1 MEWTRQHDVV
11 FCREILATDPF
22 QGKRKTTHRAKLW
35 EKVAENLEKNDHI
48 KFKVSVRSVRDRYSR
63 ISQKS
68 RKKAR
73 DELKSTGTSPEMTE
87 YDTLMEEL
95 IEREDMSEEKR
106 QNAVED
112 SSKVELDRTKAL
124 DMRTKAMEKLS
135 QTQKRQSDCEVGPK
149 KKTRKTSSETIVYL
163 KEKHEQELEIRKQ
176 ELELKKQQFE
186 TDRKRQEEMMSMM
199 MQQSQLLVSLIKD
212 KNTS

>member
-1 MEWTRQHDVV
+1 
-11 FCREILATDPF
+11 
-22 QGKRKTTHRAKLW
+22 
-35 EKVAENLEKNDHI
+35 
-48 KFKVSVRSVRDRYSR
+48 
-63 ISQKS
+63 
-68 RKKAR
+68 
-73 DELKSTGTSPEMTE
+73 
-87 YDTLMEEL
+87 
-95 IEREDMSEEKR
+95 MSEEKR

-135 QTQKRQSDCEVGPK
+135 QTQKRQSDCEVAPK
-149 KKTRKTSSETIVYL
+149 KKIRKTSSETIVYL

-186 TDRKRQEEMMSMM
+186 ADRKRQEEMMSMM